1 MLTDSHRNKTR
12 RLRINMTLGQLIRS
26 IATIEDELTIFV
38 GHGEITEHSEIAL
51 VDLDTG
57 QEPNEMRELIDVWHA
72 REILNGVSTLNPEL
86 KDKTAEGKLID
97 RFIEYL
103 RNDA

>member
-1 MLTDSHRNKTR
+1 LDTVK
-12 RLRINMTLGQLIRS
+12 
-26 IATIEDELTIFV
+26 
-38 GHGEITEHSEIAL
+38 L